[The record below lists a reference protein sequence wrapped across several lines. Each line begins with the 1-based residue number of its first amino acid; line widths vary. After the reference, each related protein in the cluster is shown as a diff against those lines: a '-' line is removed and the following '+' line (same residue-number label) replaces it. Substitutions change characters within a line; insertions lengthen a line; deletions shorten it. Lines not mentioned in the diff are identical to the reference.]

1 MDWTT
6 RRADVLDL
14 LDWITLRESG
24 NPASTFAPTANRSR
38 KWWKLWRGRLDL
50 QRWFLAR
57 TDWQKIGVKRITS
70 QTTPTPDKAGS
81 RATSIAQTHYNR
93 IAGIGAETNDD
104 DRRDGRICLVPTVDF
119 AYPDEDDEPA
129 PRVRDDW
136 RPGPLLEKCSKQRFA
151 SVPSGDVMT
160 MPLLDKRLEVLRYAL
175 REAVEQMDLSTI
187 HRLAEKAIATAER
200 IATEQLAAAT
210 PGTRERHDDL
220 VIVDDAERGKVLIQ
234 FANVADARVRRYL
247 RIAGFFSG
255 GDGVTYWRKRS
266 FRHGENYALERAR
279 YVVSRVLDDRAKLA
293 THEAAAF
300 AREMKRPIAA

>member
-1 MDWTT
+1 M
-6 RRADVLDL
+6 
-14 LDWITLRESG
+14 
-24 NPASTFAPTANRSR
+24 
-38 KWWKLWRGRLDL
+38 
-50 QRWFLAR
+50 
-57 TDWQKIGVKRITS
+57 KRITPKP
-70 QTTPTPDKAGS
+70 TPTPDKAGS
-81 RATSIAQTHYNR
+81 RATSIAHTNY
-93 IAGIGAETNDD
+93 IARAGFGAETSDE
-104 DRRDGRICLVPTVDF
+104 DRRDGHITLVPTVDF
-119 AYPDEDDEPA
+119 NYPDDGDEPA

-136 RPGPLLEKCSKQRFA
+136 RPAPLLEKCSKQRFA
-151 SVPSGDVMT
+151 CVPSGDVMT

-175 REAVEQMDLSTI
+175 REAVECMDLTVI
-187 HRLAEKAIATAER
+187 HQLAEKAIATAER

-234 FANVADARVRRYL
+234 FAKVADARVRRYL

-266 FRHGENYALERAR
+266 FRHGENYALDRAR